1 MDSIKG
7 ILSKR
12 VSVVG
17 AISAAILCE
26 LLGNVYANAQGGAA
40 GSIPPDTGTAIISG
54 NDYYKQEGETVYEW
68 DKDHWEAEPARRS
81 RTAWCTRADGHT
93 SPIPSSAVRGRLSRS
108 LHNPAFP
115 QRAQIIPPGSPPR
128 PTTV

>member
-17 AISAAILCE
+17 AISAAILCG

-40 GSIPPDTGTAIISG
+40 GSIPPDTETAIISG

-68 DKDHWEAEPARRS
+68 DKDHWEAEPDMKTEDGVVYEGGRAYFTDSELGGAR
-81 RTAWCTRADGHT
+81 AVIE
-93 SPIPSSAVRGRLSRS
+93 IPE
-108 LHNPAFP
+108 
-115 QRAQIIPPGSPPR
+115 
-128 PTTV
+128 